1 MLNTDRPL
9 FFGFRNVLDCQMPWL
24 RTAIRNL
31 RGNEGQTRLL
41 LELQIGIPNWQS
53 TDCASNPT
61 AARCPSAAQPAQ

>member
-41 LELQIGIPNWQS
+41 LELQIGIPAS
-53 TDCASNPT
+53 TVTNLLIE
-61 AARCPSAAQPAQ
+61 PSAKVEFIAEAC